1 MIRQKKLQQNS
12 NKGNMQTIL
21 YKYLCFF
28 VFVYFQPTSILLSLL
43 SHVSFTSIG
52 HTILTDIALIA
63 ALVKVTNTSSDVVI
77 CRGALCNR

>member
-52 HTILTDIALIA
+52 HTLIA
-63 ALVKVTNTSSDVVI
+63 VLVKVTNTSSDVVI